1 MEEAMNRTAKVN
13 AIIPGT
19 NTPATGTFN
28 GEIRTAGRTLAAFDD
43 AHVPFEI
50 DVDVSEFMVVCHR
63 TDEEGD
69 VQLEVE
75 VRGAS
80 GPRLWGRS
88 RGREARILV
97 AAGGIRCV

>member
-1 MEEAMNRTAKVN
+1 MNRTAKVN
-13 AIIPGT
+13 AIIPGST
-19 NTPATGTFN
+19 ATAAGTFN

-50 DVDVSEFMVVCHR
+50 DVEASEFMVICQR
-63 TDEEGD
+63 TDDDGD

-75 VRGAS
+75 VRGDT

-88 RGREARILV
+88 RGHEAKILV

>member
-1 MEEAMNRTAKVN
+1 
-13 AIIPGT
+13 
-19 NTPATGTFN
+19 
-28 GEIRTAGRTLAAFDD
+28 
-43 AHVPFEI
+43 
-50 DVDVSEFMVVCHR
+50 MVVCHR

-75 VRGAS
+75 VRGDS